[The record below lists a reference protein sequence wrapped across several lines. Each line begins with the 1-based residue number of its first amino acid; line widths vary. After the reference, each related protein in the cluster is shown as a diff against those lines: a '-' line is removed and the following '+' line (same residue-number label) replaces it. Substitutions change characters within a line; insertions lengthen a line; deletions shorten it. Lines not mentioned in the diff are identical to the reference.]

1 MENKYNTIRTKLL
14 LIINSEINNNP
25 NRIQFKSLNQKKSC
39 IQIFKIEIKEFYQG
53 NTYDNNIFSNKL
65 FQFDSPS
72 SELNTN
78 PVSGYSNNSKKIEN
92 KKECI
97 LPIKYLYTLVDELKS
112 EKPLKR
118 KVKKSKSN

>member
-14 LIINSEINNNP
+14 LIINSEINNNS
-25 NRIQFKSLNQKKSC
+25 NKIQFKSLNQKKSC
-39 IQIFKIEIKEFYQG
+39 IQNFKIEIKEFYQG
-53 NTYDNNIFSNKL
+53 NTYDNNIFSTKL
-65 FQFDSPS
+65 FQFESPL

-78 PVSGYSNNSKKIEN
+78 PVSEYTNNSNEKEN

-118 KVKKSKSN
+118 KVQKSKSN